1 MRIGN
6 LRGNELDKNL
16 QNRINLAKVEVDETQ
31 GGGERKKIENKVVK
45 LNFTNNGHIFNK
57 RVTSTLAENGTRT
70 ISYRYWQNRGKTRT
84 KFKKNCKTI
93 NECII
98 TYER

>member
-31 GGGERKKIENKVVK
+31 GGGERKKLKIK
-45 LNFTNNGHIFNK
+45 L
-57 RVTSTLAENGTRT
+57 
-70 ISYRYWQNRGKTRT
+70 
-84 KFKKNCKTI
+84 
-93 NECII
+93 
-98 TYER
+98 